1 MMSGISP
8 AKNVV
13 MIQEKVP
20 FLKKEIKLVGDVVI
34 LSKEII
40 VIVHCVKD

>member
-1 MMSGISP
+1 MMSGINP

-20 FLKKEIKLVGDVVI
+20 FLKKEIKLVGDAETM
-34 LSKEII
+34 LEEII
-40 VIVHCVKD
+40 VIEL